1 MTHDN
6 TAHLKF
12 PRNEQSEV
20 PSQFIPSWKLAIIQ
34 MLATLM
40 PIIGILYQGF
50 VVLPEIRHTRHEFE
64 MERVKE
70 SAHMDKMEALRK
82 ANVTERGLMLLD
94 LREAR
99 KLAKSTQQ
107 LLTLPKGAE

>member
-1 MTHDN
+1 MSDSI
-6 TAHLKF
+6 KF
-12 PRNEQSEV
+12 PRRHDDPTTDPPAN
-20 PSQFIPSWKLAIIQ
+20 QFIPSWKMAIIQ

-64 MERVKE
+64 MERIKE
-70 SAHMDKMEALRK
+70 AVHMDKMESLRR
-82 ANVTERGLMLLD
+82 ANVTERSLMLLD

-99 KLAKSTQQ
+99 NLAKSTQQ
-107 LLTLPKGAE
+107 LLTPKGAE

>member
-1 MTHDN
+1 MNDS
-6 TAHLKF
+6 LKF
-12 PRNEQSEV
+12 PRKHDEPEQ
-20 PSQFIPSWKLAIIQ
+20 QFIPSWKLAIVQ

-64 MERVKE
+64 AERVKE
-70 SAHMDKMEALRK
+70 VAHMEKMESLRK
-82 ANVTERGLMLLD
+82 ANVTERSLMLLD
-94 LREAR
+94 LKEAR

-107 LLTLPKGAE
+107 LLSTKGAE

>member
-1 MTHDN
+1 
-6 TAHLKF
+6 
-12 PRNEQSEV
+12 
-20 PSQFIPSWKLAIIQ
+20 
-34 MLATLM
+34 
-40 PIIGILYQGF
+40 
-50 VVLPEIRHTRHEFE
+50 
-64 MERVKE
+64 
-70 SAHMDKMEALRK
+70 MDKMEALRK

>member
-1 MTHDN
+1 MSDSI
-6 TAHLKF
+6 KF
-12 PRNEQSEV
+12 PRKHDDPTTDPPAN
-20 PSQFIPSWKLAIIQ
+20 QFIPSWKLAIIQ

-64 MERVKE
+64 MERAKE
-70 SAHMDKMEALRK
+70 STHMEKMESLRK
-82 ANVTERGLMLLD
+82 ANVTERSLMLLD
-94 LREAR
+94 MKEAR

-107 LLTLPKGAE
+107 LLAPKGTE